1 MPRQT
6 FGQSCCTTTPTAM
19 WLWGATFAILYGAGA
34 VLRDTSPAFRP
45 YGDTVTLVA
54 LAAAC
59 FVNFGR
65 NRTLH
70 CGITGPLFV
79 TAAIVALLGEAGVWD
94 IDENMLWGVV
104 LAGVVLAFLVEGR
117 IAGRQNRTS
126 NA

>member
-6 FGQSCCTTTPTAM
+6 FGRSCCTTTPTAM
-19 WLWGATFAILYGAGA
+19 WLWGATFAILYGAG
-34 VLRDTSPAFRP
+34 VLLRETLPAFRP

-59 FVNFGR
+59 LVNFGR

-79 TAAIVALLGEAGVWD
+79 TAAIVALLGEAGVWH
-94 IDENMLWGVV
+94 IDENILWVVV
-104 LAGVVLAFLVEGR
+104 LAGVLLAFIVEWR
-117 IAGRQNRTS
+117 LAGRQNRAS